1 MGGVRSAFRF
11 YSLSVLGHQPVEMKE
26 SELPIKL
33 KLTEG
38 LKNRQETYNVI
49 GNFIFGVDHVVV
61 RVSRYSEQML
71 LPLFPLVFV

>member
-1 MGGVRSAFRF
+1 
-11 YSLSVLGHQPVEMKE
+11 VLGHQPVEMKD

-49 GNFIFGVDHVVV
+49 GNFIFRIDHVAV

-71 LPLFPLVFV
+71 LPFFPPVFV